1 MKKFIIFVIADSTE
15 LAGKDEMKN
24 IDEFNENLQKNNQW
38 IYAAGICDHEKATLI
53 DNRNDADKVRPGS
66 LFNTKEHY
74 SGFWIIQ
81 CDDQQSA
88 LKLASA
94 GSKACNRKVELRP
107 FLR

>member
-1 MKKFIIFVIADSTE
+1 MQKFIIFVIADSTE

-24 IDEFNENLQKNNQW
+24 IDGFNEKLQQNNQW
-38 IYAAGICDHEKATLI
+38 IYAAGICDHPKATLI
-53 DNRNDADKVRPGS
+53 DNRNDAGKIRSGS
-66 LFNTKEHY
+66 LFDSKEHY

-81 CDDQQSA
+81 CDDQEIA
-88 LKLASA
+88 LKLAAA